1 MKNSGRSI
9 VAIALAAVLGVPNLA
24 TAQRQH
30 LAALGDLMTAF
41 VQPRHI
47 KLGLAGKKRNWLYAA
62 YELDQLRET
71 LADVAEILPK
81 YRDLSIPDMIES
93 TVKAP
98 LAALSAAIQA
108 KDGNQFNTAYRQ
120 LTEECN
126 TCHRSYDRAAIVIQ
140 LPTVSSFP
148 DQDFRPAT
156 K

>member
-1 MKNSGRSI
+1 MRNSGRSM
-9 VAIALAAVLGVPNLA
+9 VAIALAAMVGVPSLA
-24 TAQRQH
+24 AAQRQH
-30 LAALGDLMTAF
+30 AAALGDLMTAF

-47 KLGLAGKKRNWLYAA
+47 KLGLAGKERNWLYAA

-98 LAALSAAIQA
+98 LAALSGAIQA
-108 KDGNQFNTAYRQ
+108 KDGNQFNAAYGQ
-120 LTEECN
+120 LTAACN
-126 TCHRSYDRAAIVIQ
+126 TCHRSYDRAEIVIQ
-140 LPTVSSFP
+140 SPAVPEFS
-148 DQDFRPAT
+148 DQDFRPPT